1 MRYTLEILAY
11 NLESCTIAEKA
22 GADRIELCDNPG
34 QGGTTPSLGVIRTAI
49 RDSRIPVFP
58 MIRPRGG
65 DFLYNDAEFT
75 AMQDDI
81 RACKQLGAG
90 GIVLGLLKADGI
102 IDVERTARLVSIA
115 YPMEVTFHRAFDHC
129 ADPFTALEDI
139 INCGCN
145 RILTSGQ
152 KPTAA
157 EGIPLIRDLV
167 EKAGERITI
176 MPGSGI
182 RSSNL
187 QEMARRTGAQEFHS
201 SAVIPQEGRMQF
213 IRPEFARENS
223 YQWPDMQEVS
233 AMRSILQNLSA

>member
-22 GADRIELCDNPG
+22 GANRIELCDNPG
-34 QGGTTPSLGVIRTAI
+34 QGGTTHSLGVIRTAI
-49 RDSRIPVFP
+49 RDSRIPIFP

-65 DFLYNDAEFT
+65 DFLYNDAEFA

-90 GIVLGLLKADGI
+90 GIVLGLLKADGS

-152 KPTAA
+152 KPTAT

-167 EKAGERITI
+167 EKAAERISI

-187 QEMARRTGAQEFHS
+187 QEMARSTGAHEFHS
-201 SAVIPQEGRMQF
+201 SAGILQAGRMQF
-213 IRPEFARENS
+213 IHPEFTRDNS
-223 YQWPDMQEVS
+223 CHLPDMQEVS